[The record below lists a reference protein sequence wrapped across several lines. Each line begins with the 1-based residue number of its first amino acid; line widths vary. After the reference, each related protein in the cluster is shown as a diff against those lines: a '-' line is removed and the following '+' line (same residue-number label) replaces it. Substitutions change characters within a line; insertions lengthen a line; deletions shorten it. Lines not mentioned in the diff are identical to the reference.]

1 MVIIYRFIEVIAANR
16 LRSSGVNGIFGFLIR
31 YNSWLRTLQKLFI
44 KNFFSFSGRA
54 NRKEFIIFQINYFCL
69 NIIIFIPL
77 YLGFSSFVTF
87 ISLILF
93 IPDLAITIRRLHDF
107 NVSGW
112 AYFFLNCIF
121 CIIIICLM
129 VKDGSI
135 KKETQMSRVTSIF
148 SYSTVILQ
156 YLILLLLKGTPGPN
170 RYGQPPEY

>member
-1 MVIIYRFIEVIAANR
+1 MNKYFIIIK
-16 LRSSGVNGIFGFLIR
+16 
-31 YNSWLRTLQKLFI
+31 RTVK
-44 KNFFSFSGRA
+44 KAVSFSGRA
-54 NRKEFIIFQINYFCL
+54 NRKEFITFQIIYFCL
-69 NIIIFIPL
+69 NIILVIPL

-87 ISLILF
+87 IRLILF

-121 CIIIICLM
+121 CIIIIYLM

-135 KKETQMSRVTSIF
+135 KKETQMSTVTSIF

-170 RYGQPPEY
+170 RYGKLPES